1 MSDEEI
7 YIRKPDT
14 RKLFH
19 TGTTQNKKK
28 KKEEEEKFVQV
39 FTSPNIS
46 EHKAIP
52 GINGMKLYSVLS
64 NQLEPLD
71 AIRLY
76 GSNIS

>member
-1 MSDEEI
+1 M
-7 YIRKPDT
+7 RKFISGSLIQENYST
-14 RKLFH
+14 LEQLK
-19 TGTTQNKKK
+19 TKKK